1 VRPRGENVEYDKLA
15 QRLANLEREYLDLD
29 KLAVKQKDRIAQ
41 LEAEIADHK
50 HANAVGAALL
60 DAIRSERLTWAMGCE
75 CYCKACTRLDRL
87 IRLGSV
93 AETKG
98 EQGG

>member
-41 LEAEIADHK
+41 LEA
-50 HANAVGAALL
+50 ALRE
-60 DAIRSERLTWAMGCE
+60 A
-75 CYCKACTRLDRL
+75 
-87 IRLGSV
+87 
-93 AETKG
+93 
-98 EQGG
+98 